1 MTNFYV
7 FYVCI
12 YILFQLLFHHSIAHT
27 VCTRRV
33 SGWCRLTARDS
44 RERQRGK
51 LHIKFYNL
59 RAREGH
65 FACVKHFQAKWTG
78 TEKKYQKWI
87 KARATQPKQR
97 GEKQRIAMVTFIDV
111 SREATWSLR
120 VFCVYTIRSTWMHI
134 KKKTATRELEEKVN
148 KLIISVSSSPPHRR
162 KKNEC
167 A

>member
-33 SGWCRLTARDS
+33 SSWCRLTARDS

-78 TEKKYQKWI
+78 TEKKI
-87 KARATQPKQR
+87 
-97 GEKQRIAMVTFIDV
+97 
-111 SREATWSLR
+111 S
-120 VFCVYTIRSTWMHI
+120 
-134 KKKTATRELEEKVN
+134 KVN
-148 KLIISVSSSPPHRR
+148 KSARDPTEAEGRSSTNCNGDFYRRERRGNVISPCVLCLHHPIHLDAH
-162 KKNEC
+162 KKNCNERAGGKSKQINNLSQLVSTTQTKKKKEC